1 MRSVAWYVV
10 GFLTAL
16 IVAVIAGVVLL
27 NKTAHGFSA
36 NAPPTLL
43 EVWAAR
49 KARDLGLPNTEKQ
62 RTNPVV
68 NTPEVL
74 SEARAHWADHCAVC
88 HANDGSGDSLMG
100 KRMYPPAPDMRAA
113 ATQNFSDGEL
123 FSIIENG
130 IRLTGMPAWG
140 GSDRDAED
148 SWKLGHFS

>member
-49 KARDLGLPNTEKQ
+49 KARDLALPNTEKQ
-62 RTNPVV
+62 RTNPIL

-74 SEARAHWADHCAVC
+74 NEARAHWADQDVE
-88 HANDGSGDSLMG
+88 HAQSHQTA
-100 KRMYPPAPDMRAA
+100 PANQHRWREAP
-113 ATQNFSDGEL
+113 
-123 FSIIENG
+123 
-130 IRLTGMPAWG
+130 
-140 GSDRDAED
+140 
-148 SWKLGHFS
+148 

>member
-49 KARDLGLPNTEKQ
+49 KARDLALPNTEKQ
-62 RTNPVV
+62 RTNPIL
-68 NTPEVL
+68 NTPRSLAKRERIGPITVP
-74 SEARAHWADHCAVC
+74 SATRTTGAAKPKWGNICIPDHRIC
-88 HANDGSGDSLMG
+88 GSRTRKS
-100 KRMYPPAPDMRAA
+100 
-113 ATQNFSDGEL
+113 
-123 FSIIENG
+123 
-130 IRLTGMPAWG
+130 
-140 GSDRDAED
+140 
-148 SWKLGHFS
+148 